1 MLRLTNN
8 FSLKSQEFLKSE
20 NKVVWEAIFVPSRAF
35 GSGAEKIRFLS
46 KMLIALFLVIAFS
59 TSKSFGQRDQITTQA
74 GEKIRCR
81 ILDETP
87 TRFIYAYVA
96 PNGKVL
102 RNEIFKNLVTDFK
115 YNVYEEDLVTKGNK
129 VVTKT
134 TSKES
139 PTNTD
144 TPKSTATQK
153 TDTQRTTTDKAST
166 SSTKKPDEK
175 VADNKQSQPKEVA
188 VNKDKEQTK
197 TENTIPKSSE
207 KKPEKNEVVRKEEKT
222 DTPMATKKAKSEY
235 DDYLKFRV
243 GVRGGFGNMLTK
255 LNTEDQ
261 FGLYQEKLLRG
272 WTWGADFAY
281 FPTDN
286 FGFGVMFNNFQSKN
300 SADNMIFK
308 YIEGGQL
315 KADTG
320 SIANK
325 RSAKFVGP
333 VLYFRKNID
342 FKTMVILGLAPG
354 AYFYSDK
361 GTYNGVT
368 IPYKGWDFGGA
379 ATLGIDF
386 LLGNDITGRD
396 IILSLEAGYNY
407 GKIKSM
413 NFSDG
418 KGIVPLANPIDLSRV
433 DFTVGLRFT
442 RYPRYFRN

>member
-8 FSLKSQEFLKSE
+8 FSLKFPEFLKSE
-20 NKVVWEAIFVPSRAF
+20 KMAVRDTIFVPSGTF
-35 GSGAEKIRFLS
+35 SLGSEKIQFLS
-46 KMLIALFLVIAFS
+46 KFTIVLFLVLAFS
-59 TSKSFGQRDQITTQA
+59 IGKSFGQRDQITTQA

-87 TRFIYAYVA
+87 TRFIYAYVTPA
-96 PNGKVL
+96 GKVL

-115 YNVYEEDLVTKGNK
+115 YNFYPEDLVTKGNK
-129 VVTKT
+129 VVSKPSPSKEAPTEAETPKTTDTQKT
-134 TSKES
+134 TSNKANS
-139 PTNTD
+139 NT
-144 TPKSTATQK
+144 
-153 TDTQRTTTDKAST
+153 
-166 SSTKKPDEK
+166 TKKTDEK
-175 VADNKQSQPKEVA
+175 VADSKQNPPKEAVENKEKEQPKTETSIPKSTPKKQEKKEVA
-188 VNKDKEQTK
+188 QKD
-197 TENTIPKSSE
+197 
-207 KKPEKNEVVRKEEKT
+207 EKT
-222 DTPMATKKAKSEY
+222 NTPMATKKAKTEY

-243 GVRGGFGNMLTK
+243 GIRGGFGNMLSK

-286 FGFGVMFNNFQSKN
+286 FGFGIMYNNFQSKN
-300 SADNMIFK
+300 SSDNMIFK

-320 SIANK
+320 SISNK

-333 VLYFRKNID
+333 VAYFRRSID

-368 IPYKGWDFGGA
+368 IPYKGWDFGAA

-418 KGIVPLANPIDLSRV
+418 KGVVPLANPIDLSRV

>member
-8 FSLKSQEFLKSE
+8 FFLKSPECLKPE
-20 NKVVWEAIFVPSRAF
+20 NQGVRSAFFVQSAAF
-35 GSGAEKIRFLS
+35 GFGAEKTHFIR
-46 KMLIALFLVIAFS
+46 KVTIALFLVLAFS
-59 TSKSFGQRDQITTQA
+59 IGKSFGQRDQITTQA

-115 YNVYEEDLVTKGNK
+115 YNFYPDDIIVKGNK
-129 VVTKT
+129 AVAKSSSDKESATNNNTTKT
-134 TSKES
+134 I
-139 PTNTD
+139 D
-144 TPKSTATQK
+144 TQK
-153 TDTQRTTTDKAST
+153 PTTDKANST
-166 SSTKKPDEK
+166 ITKKPDEK
-175 VADNKQSQPKEVA
+175 VADSQQNQKKDAVANKE
-188 VNKDKEQTK
+188 KEQTN
-197 TENTIPKSSE
+197 TQSTIPKSSP
-207 KKPEKNEVVRKEEKT
+207 KKPEKKEVATKEQKT
-222 DTPMATKKAKSEY
+222 ATPMATKKTKTEY

-243 GVRGGFGNMLTK
+243 GVRGGFGNMLSK
-255 LNTEDQ
+255 LNTEDE

-300 SADNMIFK
+300 TSDNIHFRFMENGLPK
-308 YIEGGQL
+308 
-315 KADTG
+315 DTSG

-333 VLYFRKNID
+333 VLYFRKSID

-354 AYFYSDK
+354 AYFYNDK

-368 IPYKGWDFGGA
+368 IPYKGWDFGAA

-413 NFSDG
+413 NFNDG
-418 KGIVPLANPIDLSRV
+418 KGVVSLANPVDLSRV

>member
-1 MLRLTNN
+1 MQTDV
-8 FSLKSQEFLKSE
+8 FVPSGSFGLKSE
-20 NKVVWEAIFVPSRAF
+20 K
-35 GSGAEKIRFLS
+35 KHLLS
-46 KMLIALFLVIAFS
+46 KISIVLFLVLCFS
-59 TSKSFGQRDQITTQA
+59 ATQSFGQRDQITTQA

-115 YNVYEEDLVTKGNK
+115 YNFYPEDIVTKGNK
-129 VVTKT
+129 IVTKPT
-134 TSKES
+134 QDKE
-139 PTNTD
+139 PEKNTNTAK
-144 TPKSTATQK
+144 T
-153 TDTQRTTTDKAST
+153 TDTQKATTDKPAT
-166 SSTKKPDEK
+166 K
-175 VADNKQSQPKEVA
+175 VAEKKEKPEEKIADNQQKTQQEA
-188 VNKDKEQTK
+188 VKNETKPPVKDKAKETK
-197 TENTIPKSSE
+197 NPPE
-207 KKPEKNEVVRKEEKT
+207 KKEEKTVAQKEEKT
-222 DTPMATKKAKSEY
+222 DTPMADKKAKSEY

-243 GVRGGFGNMLTK
+243 GVRGGFGNMLSK
-255 LNTEDQ
+255 INTEDQ

-286 FGFGVMFNNFQSKN
+286 FGFGIMFNNFQSKN
-300 SADNMIFK
+300 SADNMNFK
-308 YIEGGQL
+308 FVKNGEVI
-315 KADTG
+315 DTSG
-320 SIANK
+320 SITNK

-333 VLYFRKNID
+333 VFYFRRSID
-342 FKTMVILGLAPG
+342 FKTMVILGLSPG
-354 AYFYSDK
+354 AYFYNDK

-418 KGIVPLANPIDLSRV
+418 KGVVSLANPVDLSRV
-433 DFTVGLRFT
+433 DFTIGLRFT

>member
-1 MLRLTNN
+1 M
-8 FSLKSQEFLKSE
+8 
-20 NKVVWEAIFVPSRAF
+20 
-35 GSGAEKIRFLS
+35 
-46 KMLIALFLVIAFS
+46 
-59 TSKSFGQRDQITTQA
+59 
-74 GEKIRCR
+74 
-81 ILDETP
+81 
-87 TRFIYAYVA
+87 
-96 PNGKVL
+96 
-102 RNEIFKNLVTDFK
+102 
-115 YNVYEEDLVTKGNK
+115 
-129 VVTKT
+129 
-134 TSKES
+134 
-139 PTNTD
+139 
-144 TPKSTATQK
+144 PKST
-153 TDTQRTTTDKAST
+153 
-166 SSTKKPDEK
+166 TKKQEEKK
-175 VADNKQSQPKEVA
+175 VAKKQ
-188 VNKDKEQTK
+188 
-197 TENTIPKSSE
+197 
-207 KKPEKNEVVRKEEKT
+207 EKT
-222 DTPMATKKAKSEY
+222 DTPMATKKAKTEY

-255 LNTEDQ
+255 LNTEDE

-286 FGFGVMFNNFQSKN
+286 FGFGIMFNNFQSKN
-300 SADNMIFK
+300 SAENINFRFNHHGM
-308 YIEGGQL
+308 L
-315 KADTG
+315 KDTSG

-333 VLYFRKNID
+333 VFYFRRNID

-354 AYFYSDK
+354 AYFYDDK

-368 IPYKGWDFGGA
+368 IPHKGWDFGGA

-407 GKIKSM
+407 GKIRSM

-418 KGIVPLANPIDLSRV
+418 NGVVKLANPIDLSRV

>member
-8 FSLKSQEFLKSE
+8 FSLKFPEFLKSE
-20 NKVVWEAIFVPSRAF
+20 NKVVREAIFVLTGTF
-35 GSGAEKIRFLS
+35 GLGSTKIQFLS
-46 KMLIALFLVIAFS
+46 KCTIALFLVLAFS
-59 TSKSFGQRDQITTQA
+59 IGKSFGQRDQITTQA

-115 YNVYEEDLVTKGNK
+115 YNVYDEDLVTKGNK
-129 VVTKT
+129 VVAKPSTIKEPV
-134 TSKES
+134 TSTS
-139 PTNTD
+139 
-144 TPKSTATQK
+144 TPKTIDTQK
-153 TDTQRTTTDKAST
+153 TTTNKANTST
-166 SSTKKPDEK
+166 SKKPDEK
-175 VADNKQSQPKEVA
+175 VADTKQSQQKEV
-188 VNKDKEQTK
+188 VGNKEKEQPKAET
-197 TENTIPKSSE
+197 TIPKSSP
-207 KKPEKNEVVRKEEKT
+207 KKPEKKEVAKKEEKT

-243 GVRGGFGNMLTK
+243 GIRGGFGNMLSK

-281 FPTDN
+281 FPKDN
-286 FGFGVMFNNFQSKN
+286 FGFGIMFNNFQSKN

-325 RSAKFVGP
+325 RSTKFVGP

-361 GTYNGVT
+361 GTYNGVM

-413 NFSDG
+413 NFSNG
-418 KGIVPLANPIDLSRV
+418 KGVVSLANPIDLSRV

>member
-8 FSLKSQEFLKSE
+8 FSLKFPEFLKSDKNAIRNGFFVYAKAFLLGSGKIHFL
-20 NKVVWEAIFVPSRAF
+20 NKAIFV
-35 GSGAEKIRFLS
+35 
-46 KMLIALFLVIAFS
+46 LFLVLFFS
-59 TSKSFGQRDQITTQA
+59 TSESFGQRDQITTQA

-81 ILDETP
+81 ILDETA
-87 TRFIYAYVA
+87 TRFVYAYIA

-115 YNVYEEDLVTKGNK
+115 YDFYPDDIITKGNK
-129 VVTKT
+129 IVSKPNTTKEPTTGNNTTKT
-134 TSKES
+134 QQTDKTA
-139 PTNTD
+139 TNKNENTAN
-144 TPKSTATQK
+144 PKSG
-153 TDTQRTTTDKAST
+153 
-166 SSTKKPDEK
+166 EK
-175 VADNKQSQPKEVA
+175 VEAKQQKPQKEAVA
-188 VNKDKEQTK
+188 
-197 TENTIPKSSE
+197 
-207 KKPEKNEVVRKEEKT
+207 KEEKT
-222 DTPMATKKAKSEY
+222 AAPMAEPKTKSEY

-300 SADNMIFK
+300 SADNINFQ
-308 YIEGGQL
+308 YIENGEL
-315 KADTG
+315 VSASG
-320 SIANK
+320 SLSNK
-325 RSAKFVGP
+325 RSTKFVGT
-333 VLYFRKNID
+333 VAYFRKSID

-354 AYFYSDK
+354 AYFYNDK
-361 GTYNGVT
+361 GSYKGIT
-368 IPYKGWDFGGA
+368 IPYKGWNWGGA

-407 GKIKSM
+407 GKISSM
-413 NFSDG
+413 DFSDG
-418 KGIVPLANPIDLSRV
+418 KGPVKLVNAVDLSRL
-433 DFTVGLRFT
+433 DFTVGLRFM
-442 RYPRYFRN
+442 RYPRYFKN

>member
-1 MLRLTNN
+1 MLRLTYN
-8 FSLKSQEFLKSE
+8 FFRKIPELLKSE
-20 NKVVWEAIFVPSRAF
+20 NNKVQRSFSVHTEAFSLAPA
-35 GSGAEKIRFLS
+35 KKHFLTRTGVV
-46 KMLIALFLVIAFS
+46 LFLVLLFS
-59 TSKSFGQRDQITTQA
+59 AGRSFGQRDQITTQA

-81 ILDETP
+81 ILDETA
-87 TRFIYAYVA
+87 TRFIYAYVT
-96 PNGKVL
+96 PTGKVL

-115 YNVYEEDLVTKGNK
+115 YNFYPEDIITKGNK
-129 VVTKT
+129 VVTKSGT
-134 TSKES
+134 DNAS
-139 PTNTD
+139 PTKTSASK
-144 TPKSTATQK
+144 T
-153 TDTQRTTTDKAST
+153 TDTQKAT
-166 SSTKKPDEK
+166 NNKTGNNIKQQTDEK
-175 VADNKQSQPKEVA
+175 GADNKKNTVKEPVA
-188 VNKDKEQTK
+188 
-197 TENTIPKSSE
+197 
-207 KKPEKNEVVRKEEKT
+207 KEEKT
-222 DTPMATKKAKSEY
+222 TAKSNESEKKDTPKKPEEKKIAKKEEKTEIPMATKKSKSEY
-235 DDYLKFRV
+235 DDYLKFRI
-243 GVRGGFGNMLTK
+243 GVRGGFGNMLAK

-272 WTWGADFAY
+272 WTWGADMAY

-286 FGFGVMFNNFQSKN
+286 FGFGIMSHNFQSKN
-300 SADNMIFK
+300 SAENIVFK
-308 YIEGGQL
+308 YNKGNEMIT
-315 KADTG
+315 DTG

-333 VLYFRKNID
+333 VLYFRKSID

-361 GTYNGVT
+361 GTYNGVS

-407 GKIKSM
+407 GKLRSM
-413 NFSDG
+413 DFSDG
-418 KGIVPLANPIDLSRV
+418 KGAVKLANPIDLSRL